1 MDKKRCLFEYQSIYS
16 RTKDHLHIDDFL
28 GWLIN
33 SKLMKIVLEKFRPGS
48 ASMNRAIKSAVG
60 NKNPQVVAAE
70 QHTSDTVIPSYN
82 GAQFE

>member
-1 MDKKRCLFEYQSIYS
+1 
-16 RTKDHLHIDDFL
+16 
-28 GWLIN
+28 
-33 SKLMKIVLEKFRPGS
+33 MKIVLEKFRPGS